1 MSCDHDD
8 NMHVEDLDEDEK
20 QMMATIDQAQ
30 EDIRPIVRILQNACV
45 QDAKGQY
52 KRQIEYSVNEF
63 ITTYPDITH
72 LNFYEKRF
80 DLGNKIRNARCFFML
95 LQQLQ
100 PRTSR
105 KVNPQNRQAGP
116 RSYHVLARMHAY

>member
-8 NMHVEDLDEDEK
+8 NMHVEDKDEDDK
-20 QMMATIDQAQ
+20 QMTATIEQAQ
-30 EDIRPIVRILQNACV
+30 EDIRPILRILQNACV
-45 QDAKGQY
+45 QDAKGKY

-63 ITTYPDITH
+63 ITTYPNITH
-72 LNFYEKRF
+72 LNFYETRF
-80 DLGNKIRNARCFFML
+80 DFGNKIRNARCFFML

-105 KVNPQNRQAGP
+105 KVNPQNRQD
-116 RSYHVLARMHAY
+116 LAHMHAY